1 MQKVFVVDAC
11 RTPIGKTG
19 GSLVEY
25 SDTDLMAFTMNS
37 IMERNS
43 KYPLPQEVMIG
54 CCFPQEHRNL
64 AKKAT
69 VQANLPSHIPAVT
82 INRTCASS
90 MEALI
95 QGFYRISFGDADI
108 ILVGGTENMN
118 RNPHVMKMNIQNAR
132 KYIKSGLPEMPQSL
146 PEESLL
152 DSIGMSVDMS
162 ARDLHIDK
170 KEQDEYSVCS
180 HEKAETAWRNG
191 RFNSEIVPINHSS
204 EDRCI
209 SKDEGIN
216 ATISEIDY
224 KEANPLYFINGTI
237 TKHNA
242 SSISD
247 GAAAI
252 LLMSEREVRK
262 YALQPIAEVISS
274 SLIGTKPENISTAAA
289 DAYLNLIYKNK
300 LNHSDIQ
307 LIECNEAYAA
317 QAIACIRKAN
327 WETQKVNVNGGS
339 LSIGHPLGCTGVR
352 ICTTLLYSMKQ
363 TSSSFGVATMCAGG
377 GMGQAILF
385 KLFEGDF

>member
-19 GSLVEY
+19 GSLVDY
-25 SDTDLMAFTMNS
+25 SDTELMSFAMKS
-37 IMERNS
+37 IIKRNS
-43 KYPLPQEVMIG
+43 KYPHPQEVIIG

-64 AKKAT
+64 AKKAA
-69 VQANLPSHIPAVT
+69 VQANFSSHIPAVT

-95 QGFYRISFGDADI
+95 QGFYRIRYGDADT

-118 RNPHVMKMNIQNAR
+118 RNPHVMKMNIQNVR
-132 KYIKSGLPEMPQSL
+132 KYLKNGLPDMPKSL
-146 PEESLL
+146 PEEILL

-162 ARDLHIDK
+162 ARDFLIDK
-170 KEQDEYSVCS
+170 KEQDEYSIYS
-180 HEKAETAWRNG
+180 HEKAETASKNG
-191 RFNSEIVPINHSS
+191 KFDSEIVPIEHLN
-204 EDRCI
+204 EDRCT

-216 ATISEIDY
+216 ANISETDY
-224 KEANPLYFINGTI
+224 NEANPLYFKNGTI
-237 TKHNA
+237 TKYNA

-252 LLMSEREVRK
+252 LLMSEQEVRR
-262 YALQPIAEVISS
+262 LSIQPIAEVVSY
-274 SLIGTKPENISTAAA
+274 SLIGSRVESIGTAAA
-289 DAYLNLIYKNK
+289 DAYLSLIYKNK
-300 LNHSDIQ
+300 LRNSDIQ

-317 QAIACIRKAN
+317 QAISCIRKAN

-352 ICTTLLYSMKQ
+352 ICTTLLYSMRQ
-363 TSSSFGVATMCAGG
+363 TTSNFGVATMCAGG

-385 KLFEGDF
+385 KLSEGDF